1 MWSPSAKKKF
11 INYESHK
18 LILPFVKNMVDFK
31 QVAPCQS
38 NNGKKIVVKPNKY
51 LINFISFNTTN
62 LLINSTNIYQEK
74 KMAFGGH

>member
-1 MWSPSAKKKF
+1 
-11 INYESHK
+11 
-18 LILPFVKNMVDFK
+18 MVDFK